1 LPLWEAK
8 VFIRASHHWW
18 RFATAVCREGI
29 KTMDMEQNSDDRIV
43 VGYFSKS
50 ADASRAINELIDEGF
65 EVAEIGAAFRTTR
78 AGLEAAEG
86 GRGKGM
92 SSPNPAVS
100 GSVGGPASRDEAV
113 TPAGLAPGS
122 GAAFPAPSKPGPISG
137 SGIPST
143 LRHDIPSTLR
153 SDLEVAAA
161 PAQPVPVIRTG
172 TVESMDTEEARHG
185 RMREVFGDGS
195 ENGKRNSSSKFG
207 TGEGQLFPDYDYS
220 EPSFENSFLGMGLGT
235 RDARSLSAE
244 LNRGGAV
251 VSITPGGRASLAE
264 GILERNHGRVRFESI
279 VGATEAAEGSRI
291 EIYGRMRNYYRPDE
305 SFRRKA
311 S

>member
-1 LPLWEAK
+1 
-8 VFIRASHHWW
+8 
-18 RFATAVCREGI
+18 
-29 KTMDMEQNSDDRIV
+29 MDMEPNPDDRIV

-78 AGLEAAEG
+78 GGLEAAEG

-92 SSPNPAVS
+92 SNPNPAVS
-100 GSVGGPASRDEAV
+100 GSVGGPASQDEAV

-122 GAAFPAPSKPGPISG
+122 GAAFPAPSKPGPIPG
-137 SGIPST
+137 SAIPST
-143 LRHDIPSTLR
+143 LRRELRHDVPSTLR
-153 SDLEVAAA
+153 SDLEVAAV
-161 PAQPVPVIRTG
+161 PVQPVPVTRAG
-172 TVESMDTEEARHG
+172 TVESMDTEEARRG
-185 RMREVFGDGS
+185 RMREVFGEGS
-195 ENGKRNSSSKFG
+195 ENAKRNSGTKFG
-207 TGEGQLFPDYDYS
+207 TGEGHLSPDYDYS

-264 GILERNHGRVRFESI
+264 GILERNHGRVRFESM
-279 VGATEAAEGSRI
+279 VGATEASEGSRI
-291 EIYGRMRNYYRPDE
+291 EIYGRMRNYYRPEE